1 MIFSKKICS
10 MHANMNM
17 HVETKTLCVN
27 IKIIMF
33 HVKSHVARGPKRYAH
48 EIPLVLKNKTKL
60 ILFRRH

>member
-1 MIFSKKICS
+1 

-17 HVETKTLCVN
+17 HVETKTLFVN